1 MTALRDYTYLGA
13 TQSLCPRCR
22 RLVPAKIV
30 ARNRRVYFR
39 KSCPEH
45 GRIEEFVCSDVR
57 YYDRHE
63 LDEPAKAVLRHATEV
78 KQGCPYD
85 CGLCPEHEQH
95 TCVGLAEI
103 TSSCN
108 LECPLCYAGSG
119 PGGKHWSYETYTR
132 VVDNFVRQEG
142 EPDVLQL
149 SGGEPTIH
157 PDIVRMVRYACDRPI
172 QVVMINTN
180 GIRLANDPAFVKALA
195 PMRDR
200 LEIYLQFDG
209 FRETTHRELRGETL
223 GAVKLRALDNLAE
236 HGIRST
242 LVASVQHGVNLD
254 ELGAIVRFGLE
265 RPWVRGASFQPATY
279 VGRHMDP
286 GDLENRVTIP
296 DVVKALVA
304 QAGGIFREED
314 FLPVPCA
321 HPNCH
326 MMSYVYRGEGGPVPV
341 SRFLDLRNNADLV
354 ANTLVYTPQKA
365 KAIVSAF
372 LRRQPGCCDP
382 PSLAGEERAPAAS
395 FGGTSPAGARFVEAA
410 LSEKL
415 TGAEVF
421 RITITAFLDK
431 HIFDVRRVMKC
442 CIGFLLPSGHTVPF
456 CAYNT
461 LYRDGHVPLPPVLP

>member
-1 MTALRDYTYLGA
+1 VSALRDYVYLG
-13 TQSLCPRCR
+13 TTKSLCPRCL
-22 RLVPAKIV
+22 RLVDAKIV
-30 ARNRRVYFR
+30 SREGRVWFR
-39 KSCPEH
+39 KRCPEH
-45 GRIEEFVCSDVR
+45 GEIEDFVCSDVR
-57 YYDRHE
+57 WYDRHE
-63 LDEPAKAVLRHATEV
+63 LDEPAKAARLHATAV
-78 KQGCPYD
+78 KDGCPYD

-103 TSSCN
+103 TSACN
-108 LECPLCYAGSG
+108 LECPMCYAESG
-119 PGGKHWSYETYTR
+119 PRGKHWDWETYAR
-132 VVDNFVRQEG
+132 VVDRFVAQEG

-157 PDIVRMVRYACDRPI
+157 PEIVRMVEYACAKPI

-180 GIRLANDPAFVKALA
+180 GIRIANDAAFVRSLA
-195 PMRDR
+195 RFRDR

-209 FRETTHRELRGETL
+209 FRDETHRRLRGEPL
-223 GAVKLRALDNLAE
+223 ASVKTRALDALAE

-242 LVASVQHGVNLD
+242 LVCTVQHGVNLD
-254 ELGAIVRFGLE
+254 ELGAIVKLGLS

-279 VGRHMDP
+279 VGRHVDP
-286 GDLENRVTIP
+286 KDLENRTTSP

-304 QAGGIFREED
+304 QTDGLFRDSD

-326 MMSYVYRGEGGPVPV
+326 LMTYVYRGGGQAVPV

-365 KAIVSAF
+365 RALVEAYLKRAE
-372 LRRQPGCCDP
+372 CCDP
-382 PSLAGEERAPAAS
+382 S
-395 FGGTSPAGARFVEAA
+395 GARFVESA
-410 LSEKL
+410 LAEKL

-421 RITITAFLDK
+421 RITVTAFLDR
-431 HIFDVRRVMKC
+431 HTFDVRRVMKC

-461 LYRDGHVPLPPVLP
+461 LYRDGTAPLPPLRA

>member
-1 MTALRDYTYLGA
+1 MAAELRDYTFLGT

-30 ARNRRVYFR
+30 VRDRRVYFR
-39 KSCPEH
+39 KQCPDH
-45 GRIEEFVCSDVR
+45 GAIEDFVCSDVR

-63 LDEPAKAVLRHATEV
+63 LDEPAKQVRLHATEAS
-78 KQGCPYD
+78 KGCPYD

-103 TSSCN
+103 TSACN
-108 LECPLCYAGSG
+108 LKCPMCFAESG
-119 PGGKHWSYETYTR
+119 PGGKHWTFEEFTR
-132 VVDNFVRQEG
+132 VVDNFVRQEH
-142 EPDVLQL
+142 EVDVLQL

-157 PDIVRMVRYACDRPI
+157 PEIVRFARYAYEQPV
-172 QVVMINTN
+172 QVLMINTN
-180 GIRLANDPAFVKALA
+180 GIRLANDRELVKALA

-209 FRETTHRELRGETL
+209 FSERTHQELRGESL
-223 GAVKLRALDNLAE
+223 MAIKLRALDNLAE

-242 LVASVQHGVNLD
+242 LVCTVQHGVNVD
-254 ELGAIVRFGLE
+254 ELGAIVKFGLE

-279 VGRHMDP
+279 VGRHTNP
-286 GDLENRVTIP
+286 KDLENRATIP
-296 DVVKALVA
+296 DVVKAIVA
-304 QAGGIFREED
+304 QTDGIFAEED

-326 MMSYVYRGEGGPVPV
+326 MMTYVYRGEGKPVPV
-341 SRFLDLRNNADLV
+341 SRFLDLRKNSDLI
-354 ANTLVYTPQKA
+354 ANTLVYTPAKA

-372 LRRQPGCCDP
+372 LKRQEGCCDP
-382 PSLAGEERAPAAS
+382 
-395 FGGTSPAGARFVEAA
+395 AGAKFVEAA
-410 LSEKL
+410 LEEKL

-421 RITITAFLDK
+421 RITLTAFLDK

-442 CIGFLLPSGHTVPF
+442 CVGFLLPSGHTVPF

-461 LYRDGHVPLPPVLP
+461 LYRDGTVPLPPLKA

>member
-1 MTALRDYTYLGA
+1 
-13 TQSLCPRCR
+13 
-22 RLVPAKIV
+22 
-30 ARNRRVYFR
+30 R
-39 KSCPEH
+39 KQCPEH
-45 GRIEEFVCSDVR
+45 GLIEEFVCSDVR

-63 LDEPAKAVLRHATEV
+63 LDEPAKEV
-78 KQGCPYD
+78 RGHSTDAQKGCPYD

-103 TSSCN
+103 TSACN
-108 LECPLCYAGSG
+108 LECPMCFAASG
-119 PGGKHWSYETYTR
+119 PGGRHWTFEEYTS
-132 VVDNFVRQEG
+132 VVDRFIRQEH
-142 EPDVLQL
+142 EVDVLQL

-157 PDIVRMVRYACDRPI
+157 PEIVRMTRYAYERPI

-180 GIRLANDPAFVKALA
+180 GIRLAQDPALVKALA

-209 FRETTHRELRGETL
+209 FSDRTYRELRGESLTAL
-223 GAVKLRALDNLAE
+223 KLRALDLLAE

-242 LVASVQHGVNLD
+242 LVCTVQHGVNLD
-254 ELGAIVRFGLE
+254 EVGAIVKFGLE

-279 VGRHMDP
+279 VGRHVNP
-286 GDLENRVTIP
+286 KDLENRVTIP
-296 DVVKALVA
+296 DVVKAIVG
-304 QAGGIFREED
+304 QTEGIFVEED

-326 MMSYVYRGEGGPVPV
+326 MMTYVYRGEGRPVPV
-341 SRFLDLRNNADLV
+341 SRFLDIRKNTDLV
-354 ANTLVYTPQKA
+354 ANTLVYTPAKA

-372 LRRQPGCCDP
+372 LDRQRGCCDP
-382 PSLAGEERAPAAS
+382 
-395 FGGTSPAGARFVEAA
+395 AGAKFVESA
-410 LSEKL
+410 LAEKL

-421 RITITAFLDK
+421 RITLTAFLDR

-461 LYRDGHVPLPPVLP
+461 LYRDGTVPLPPLKA

>member
-1 MTALRDYTYLGA
+1 MTELRDYTYLGT
-13 TQSLCPRCR
+13 TQSLCPACR
-22 RLVPAKIV
+22 RLVPAKII
-30 ARNRRVYFR
+30 ARGGRVYFR
-39 KSCPEH
+39 KTCPEH
-45 GRIEEFVCSDVR
+45 GRVEDFVWSDAR
-57 YYDRHE
+57 SYDRHE
-63 LDEPAKAVLRHATEV
+63 LDEPAKAVRVHATEASR
-78 KQGCPYD
+78 GCPYD

-108 LECPLCYAGSG
+108 LKCPMCFAESG
-119 PGGKHWSYETYTR
+119 PGGRHWSWETYTR

-157 PDIVRMVRYACDRPI
+157 PEIVRMVRYAYERPI

-180 GIRLANDPAFVKALA
+180 GIRLANDPALVRALA

-209 FRETTHRELRGETL
+209 FSERASEELRGESL
-223 GAVKLRALDNLAE
+223 VSVKLRALDALAE
-236 HGIRST
+236 HGIRAT
-242 LVASVQHGVNLD
+242 LVSTVQHGVNLG
-254 ELGAIVRFGLE
+254 EVGAIVKFGLE
-265 RPWVRGASFQPATY
+265 RPGVRGASFQPASY
-279 VGRHMDP
+279 VGRHVDP
-286 GDLENRVTIP
+286 VDLERRVTMP
-296 DVVKALVA
+296 DVVKAIVD
-304 QAGGIFREED
+304 QTGGIFREDD

-326 MMSYVYRGEGGPVPV
+326 RMAYVYRGGGAPVPV

-365 KAIVSAF
+365 RAIVSAF
-372 LRRQPGCCDP
+372 LARQEGCCD
-382 PSLAGEERAPAAS
+382 AS
-395 FGGTSPAGARFVEAA
+395 GRGFVEAA
-410 LSEKL
+410 LAEKL

-421 RITITAFLDK
+421 RITITAFLDR
-431 HIFDVRRVMKC
+431 HTFDVRRVMKC
-442 CIGFLLPSGHTVPF
+442 CIGFLLPTGHTVPF

-461 LYRDGHVPLPPVLP
+461 LYRDGHVPLPPLRA